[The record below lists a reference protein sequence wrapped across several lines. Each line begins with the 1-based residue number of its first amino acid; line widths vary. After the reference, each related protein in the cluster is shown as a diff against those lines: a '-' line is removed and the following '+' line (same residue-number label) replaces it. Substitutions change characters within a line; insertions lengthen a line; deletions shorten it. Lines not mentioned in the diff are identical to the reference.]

1 MILIKKCR
9 YCFWLKAMRGE
20 ENCKFLCA
28 DSEADML
35 KLMAAIVQ
43 AKVVMCIHPVILLI
57 LITIVH
63 FPCSIPTDCKHR
75 YYQSNLLQNGY
86 HHQ

>member
-1 MILIKKCR
+1 
-9 YCFWLKAMRGE
+9 MRGE

-43 AKVVMCIHPVILLI
+43 AKVICIIVALLDI
-57 LITIVH
+57 AIELFML
-63 FPCSIPTDCKHR
+63 FPCSILTDCKRR
-75 YYQSNLLQNGY
+75 YYQSNLLQNS
-86 HHQ
+86 